1 MNKITFLVAVLATC
15 AASAQI
21 TYEAADFNEAGDA
34 FTVSKASNFLVM
46 NFAATGANHN
56 WNYANLN
63 ANSQSEF
70 AWQNPNNA
78 GYKLSWCLSHFY
90 FFTCNNQ
97 FNNNFTHASLLSEG
111 FELED
116 YGVSNIVEHARANSS
131 GFANRMRGMTA
142 TVSGISLPVT
152 IDYDDPDEI
161 YQFPMNYNDN
171 ATSTGH
177 LSMDLNNLGM
187 NFVYDLSTT
196 RTNTVQ
202 GWGSL
207 TTPMG
212 TFPSVLKLKS
222 KLVKTESFA
231 YMGITIPIMTT
242 TISYQWFSKEY
253 GIPVLQA
260 DGFELFNIF
269 VPTSVTY
276 LDQPMCL
283 APNAMFGYLPTANY
297 DAETQSA
304 AVTFNNLSENYD
316 SVLWDFGNGETSTEL
331 NPMHEYDCPGT
342 HSVTLTVGNS
352 ICAPAQSATFTLPVL
367 ITDNDNALTAEVT
380 LESNTLTAVRD
391 LSGTTYQWVD
401 CDNGNAAISGA
412 TSQTFTPEADGN
424 FACIINTNGC
434 ESLSACTSVQ
444 LLGANHNDF
453 AQVQL
458 YPNPTSGKLQ
468 LSTTIDVKKVS
479 VYNTLGMVVGT
490 ELDLSNQ
497 ASGVY
502 FVEVT
507 TDNGKFV
514 RKIVK
519 Q

>member
-1 MNKITFLVAVLATC
+1 MKKITFILAAMATY

-21 TYEAADFNEAGDA
+21 TYEAADFNEAGEA
-34 FTVSKASNFLVM
+34 FTQSKASNFIGM

-56 WNYANLN
+56 WNYSGLN

-70 AWQNPNNA
+70 AWQNPNSA

-90 FFTCNNQ
+90 LFTCNAQ

-131 GFANRMRGMTA
+131 GFVNRMRGMTA

-171 ATSTGH
+171 VTSTGH
-177 LSMDLNNLGM
+177 LSMDLSNLGVE
-187 NFVYDLSTT
+187 FTYDLSTQ

-212 TFPSVLKLKS
+212 TFPQVLKLKS
-222 KLVKTESFA
+222 KLVKTEAFS
-231 YMGITIPIMTT
+231 YNGINIPITT
-242 TISYQWFSKEY
+242 TTVSYQWFSKDY

-260 DGFELFNIF
+260 DGFELFNLFIP
-269 VPTSVTY
+269 VSVSY
-276 LDQPMCL
+276 LDEQMCL
-283 APNAMFGYLPTANY
+283 APNAMFGYLPTADYNP
-297 DAETQSA
+297 ETQNAS
-304 AVTFNNLSENYD
+304 VTFNNLSANYD
-316 SVLWDFGNGETSTEL
+316 SVLWDFGNGQTSTEL
-331 NPMHEYDCPGT
+331 NPMFEYDCPGT
-342 HSVTLTVGNS
+342 HSVTLTVSNS
-352 ICAPAQSATFTLPVL
+352 VCAPAQSATFTLPVV
-367 ITDNDNALTAEVT
+367 ITDSQNALTTDVT
-380 LESNTLTAVRD
+380 LEAGTLTAVRD
-391 LSGTTYQWVD
+391 LAGTTYQWVD
-401 CDNGNAAISGA
+401 CDNNNAPIDGA
-412 TSQTFTPEADGN
+412 TAQNFTAVIDGN
-424 FACIINTNGC
+424 YACLMNTNGC
-434 ESLSACTSVQ
+434 EAMSACTSVT
-444 LLGANHNDF
+444 LLGTNQNNF
-453 AQVQL
+453 SQIQL
-458 YPNPTSGKLQ
+458 YPNPTNGKLH
-468 LSTTIDVKKVS
+468 LSRSLEVTKVA
-479 VYNTLGMVVGT
+479 VYNALGMLVGE
-490 ELDLSNQ
+490 ELDLSSQ
-497 ASGVY
+497 ASGIY

-507 TDNGKFV
+507 ADGGKFT